1 MDSGGVDDMFS
12 SLGEKLGWF
21 QFEDID
27 SALKFLNS
35 KSAKK
40 KKKDNKPKKNST
52 STKKNIQNPDSA
64 GHSLSFATT
73 REKSACTSPSTTTN
87 VADLKEI
94 FTGSFLLERDCEK
107 INFANTSAVVKKQ
120 TGKENAQVLLEKY
133 NLSLSSS
140 SSSSSSITQV
150 KDSFDVNN
158 PNISQRLFSNTFSD
172 DSVANITSGICKKI
186 QFNSDESSLFDS
198 KLEQSTSSSSSNVGD
213 SFEGKLS
220 LEKTTSV
227 LSTSSDSNNQSRTSN
242 QFNTGSKLETDIG
255 KIKIEDEYVDVS
267 DDDDDDLENFLQK
280 MLTPHKT
287 SVGDSTNK
295 QSGLFDLSKIEHQKM
310 LDSCSD
316 LSSDTENNENV
327 FNEIMSGTNHKR
339 YDGTERKTNACT
351 PTVKEIPKQSQ
362 KWVLQAKHSIDNLS
376 SQSESCNSSSDDD
389 DSDFE
394 AFLEKMKN
402 PVKETPHW
410 LPEDMKEFIV
420 SSSDESS
427 DEGEESLS
435 LYHRIRISPEIDKF
449 SLFGTNTMKSSTHE
463 RGNLN
468 DDKDKTG
475 FPFLTPKV
483 KPSTEF
489 KKPSINFPQTEIKK
503 APEIKPRSRFLE
515 VTPKGTSTSE
525 LKKHLQTCPNLKSN
539 ELALKIRSN
548 QPAENYA
555 SFLKSLSIGAA
566 TNLVD
571 PSARKYINH
580 FKQYQVELVSKLFKI
595 YNDTVFDGRF
605 PVDFS
610 ICWNKR
616 LLTTA
621 GHCIL
626 KSKYTNNR
634 KECQRNAEIRLATK
648 VCDTPERVRDTLIH
662 EMCHAAVWVFNGSR
676 ENHGRLWKAWA
687 RKANYAHPYLPLIK
701 RCHSYNIATKYTYRC
716 VQCGYS
722 FGRHSKSLDTAKKVC
737 GYCKGQFEVL
747 LSNTSGRTMIS
758 TPARALSKFALFV
771 KEHYGT
777 VKKHE
782 KCSHKDVM
790 EKLSAQFRQA
800 QI

>member
-40 KKKDNKPKKNST
+40 KKDNKPKKNST
-52 STKKNIQNPDSA
+52 STKKNIQKPDSV
-64 GHSLSFATT
+64 GRSSTT
-73 REKSACTSPSTTTN
+73 REKSACTSPSTTN
-87 VADLKEI
+87 VTDLKNI
-94 FTGSFLLERDCEK
+94 FTGNFLLERDCEK
-107 INFANTSAVVKKQ
+107 INSAIVNTSAVVKEQ
-120 TGKENAQVLLEKY
+120 TGKENAQPLLEKY

-140 SSSSSSITQV
+140 SSSIIQV
-150 KDSFDVNN
+150 KENSFDVN
-158 PNISQRLFSNTFSD
+158 PNISQHLSNTFSD
-172 DSVANITSGICKKI
+172 DSVASITSGICKKI

-198 KLEQSTSSSSSNVGD
+198 KLEQSASSRSNVGD

-220 LEKTTSV
+220 LENTASV
-227 LSTSSDSNNQSRTSN
+227 LSTSSDSNNQSITSN
-242 QFNTGSKLETDIG
+242 QFNTGNKLGTDIG

-267 DDDDDDLENFLQK
+267 DDDDDDDDLESFLQK

-295 QSGLFDLSKIEHQKM
+295 QSGLSKIEHQKM
-310 LDSCSD
+310 LDSYSD
-316 LSSDTENNENV
+316 LSSDKENNEDI
-327 FNEIMSGTNHKR
+327 FNETMPVTNHKR

-351 PTVKEIPKQSQ
+351 STVKEIPKQSQ
-362 KWVLQAKHSIDNLS
+362 KWVLQAEHSIDNLS

-394 AFLEKMKN
+394 AFLEKMKK

-410 LPEDMKEFIV
+410 LPESMKEFIV

-435 LYHRIRISPEIDKF
+435 LYHRIRISPETDKF
-449 SLFGTNTMKSSTHE
+449 SLFGTSLSYAKKSSTHE
-463 RGNLN
+463 KGNLN
-468 DDKDKTG
+468 DDKDKIG

-483 KPSTEF
+483 KPFTEI

-525 LKKHLQTCPNLKSN
+525 LKKHIQTCPNLKSS
-539 ELALKIRSN
+539 ELPLKIRSN

-610 ICWNKR
+610 IRWNKR

-634 KECQRNAEIRLATK
+634 KECQRNAEICLATK

-662 EMCHAAVWVFNGSR
+662 EMCHAAVWMFNGSR

-687 RKANYAHPYLPLIK
+687 RKANYVHPYLPVIK

-747 LSNTSGRTMIS
+747 LSNTSSCTTIS
-758 TPARALSKFALFV
+758 TPARALSKFAMFV